1 MLTMPVRCE
10 WITTANNPT
19 MSTEIARRSIRIR
32 LDPKVDRPWQR
43 DNFLHPDLRTYAADN
58 RGKLIWACLVMIRA
72 WINAGRPRPPVRPL
86 GSYESWSHVIGG
98 VLDHANVGGFLDN
111 LEEFYEVAD
120 SEGHEWRVFTA
131 AWWAKHLDQEVGV
144 AELYEIAVE
153 TDTLDLG
160 KTGKG
165 TERSQ
170 RIVLGKKLVKK
181 RDRVVGDYR
190 IVSVGEGVRAAKWRL
205 NLIRKVGG

>member
-1 MLTMPVRCE
+1 
-10 WITTANNPT
+10 

-58 RGKLIWACLVMIRA
+58 RGKLVWACLVLIRA

-98 VLDHANVGGFLDN
+98 VLDNANIGGFLDN
-111 LEEFYEVAD
+111 LEEFYEVTD
-120 SEGHEWRVFTA
+120 SEGQEWRAFTYA
-131 AWWAKHLDQEVGV
+131 GYAKHYDLEVGV
-144 AELYEIAVE
+144 SDLYDIAV
-153 TDTLDLG
+153 DIFDLG
-160 KTGKG
+160 NGK
-165 TERSQ
+165 ERSQ

-181 RDRVVGDYR
+181 RDKVVGNYR
-190 IVSVGEGVRAAKWRL
+190 IMSVGQGVGAAKWRL
-205 NLIRKVGG
+205 ALIRKAGG